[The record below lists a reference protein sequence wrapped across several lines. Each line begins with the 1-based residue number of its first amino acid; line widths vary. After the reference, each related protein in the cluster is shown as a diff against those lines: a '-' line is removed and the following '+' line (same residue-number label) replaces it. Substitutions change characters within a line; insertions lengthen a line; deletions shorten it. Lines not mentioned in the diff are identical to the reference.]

1 MHVRVDKQNKEVRGP
16 RAVTDVDAAI
26 GIRLRSRREML
37 GLTQHELA
45 QRCNVSAQQCHKY
58 ETGASSMRASRL
70 IQFGAALGVPVN
82 YFFNGLEDVGHYPDD
97 LLELFSNRA
106 NAELVRLFA
115 DISEPTIRNGLLE
128 MARAACRAQSSN
140 EETADTFSKKAR

>member
-1 MHVRVDKQNKEVRGP
+1 MRIKVDKDDTGSPGP
-16 RAVTDVDAAI
+16 RAVTQVDTEI

-37 GLTQHELA
+37 GLTQQELA

-82 YFFNGLEDVGHYPDD
+82 YFFNGLEEVANYPDD
-97 LLELFSNRA
+97 LLEMFSNRM
-106 NAELVRLFA
+106 NAELMRLFSE
-115 DISEPTIRNGLLE
+115 ISEPSIRHGLLE
-128 MARAACRAQSSN
+128 MARAARRSQTSESGLQDWA
-140 EETADTFSKKAR
+140 EEA